1 MHRTLIVPGLFG
13 SGEDH
18 WQRHWLRDN
27 PGSVLIEQSDWQHP
41 RLEDWM
47 ARLEAALEAGPAYVV
62 AHSLGCLLTA
72 AVARGKA
79 ARNIRGALLVAPCD
93 LVTTRGLHPG
103 HIDFPLLQQTRLPF
117 PTTVVGSLN
126 DIYMSLDQVT
136 EISREWGAE
145 LRVLGQAGH
154 INIDSGYG
162 RWTGAYGLFSQ
173 LRVKAEHRDKIP
185 ASRKTVAYAPVIR
198 AAAAEGIVY

>member
-27 PGSVLIEQSDWQHP
+27 PGSALVEQANWQKP
-41 RLEDWM
+41 RLAEWIEPLQSEL
-47 ARLEAALEAGPAYVV
+47 AAGPAYIV

-72 AVARGKA
+72 AAARGPY

-93 LVTTRGLHPG
+93 LATALKLHPG
-103 HIDFPLLQQTRLPF
+103 HIDFPLVQQSRLPF
-117 PTTVVGSLN
+117 PATVVGSLN

-136 EISREWGAE
+136 EISRQWGAE
-145 LRVLGQAGH
+145 LKVLGQAGH

-162 RWTGAYGLFSQ
+162 RWTGAYNLLTQ
-173 LRVKAEHRDKIP
+173 LKIKAEHRDKIP
-185 ASRKTVAYAPVIR
+185 ASRKFAGYAPLIPGVTV
-198 AAAAEGIVY
+198 EGIVY